1 MKLSPNFSL
10 AEMVKSQT
18 ALRKGIDNTPD
29 QSAIDNMEK
38 LCTAILQPVRD
49 HYGIPFTPS
58 SGYRCAELSLAVGS
72 SIKSQHCKG
81 QACDFEVPTVSN
93 MELAEWIKDNL
104 EFDQLILECY
114 TGGNTGWIHCSYVHE
129 PRKEVL
135 TYDRANGYRHGL
147 IG

>member
-1 MKLSPNFSL
+1 MKLSANFSL

-29 QSAIDNMEK
+29 SSAIENMDK

-49 HYGIPFTPS
+49 HFGIPFTPS
-58 SGYRCAELSLAVGS
+58 SAYRCAELSIAVGS

-81 QACDFEVPTVSN
+81 QAADFEVPGISN

-114 TGGNTGWIHCSYVHE
+114 TGGNSGWVHCSYVHE

-135 TYDRANGYRHGL
+135 TYDRADGYRHGL